1 MYKIFTLAALM
12 ITSNAFAISSILP
25 INTEALVRSKLWNQ
39 GVQVT
44 ENSGY
49 ESESVELIEE
59 IYVPLESFDI

>member
-12 ITSNAFAISSILP
+12 ITSNAFAITSILP

-39 GVQVT
+39 GVQMN

>member
-39 GVQVT
+39 GVQVN